1 MIWTT
6 KWRLNTTQTSVSHLF
21 AIVLINKYGMEIQKV
36 SDLIYYLTVL
46 QIFVDQVFHPFISE

>member
-1 MIWTT
+1 MA
-6 KWRLNTTQTSVSHLF
+6 LSTTQTSVSHLF
-21 AIVLINKYGMEIQKV
+21 AMVLINKYGMEIQKV